1 MLDLFLMLEVLFFV
15 KVKRKEK
22 REIDLKI
29 QFGYL
34 IGDLVDFIS
43 KNEVLNFRK
52 YKIFFMILFFLNGS
66 LDDVEILQCVFKFI
80 WSFFKFF

>member
-34 IGDLVDFIS
+34 IADLVDFIS